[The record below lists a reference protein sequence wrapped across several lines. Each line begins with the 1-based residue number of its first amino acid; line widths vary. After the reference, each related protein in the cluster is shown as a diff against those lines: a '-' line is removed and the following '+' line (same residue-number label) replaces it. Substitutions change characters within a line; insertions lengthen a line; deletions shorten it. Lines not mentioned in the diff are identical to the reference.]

1 MSNNKILDTA
11 LSIID
16 KNIYLDYKAIARKIY
31 GEIGYNDQDFNKFF
45 AVATSGKFT
54 LQSYIRKRR
63 LFFAACDLANG
74 SEKTIVDLSLEC
86 GYSEQSSFTR
96 AIKKEYGM
104 TPDEIRRN
112 KQSIP
117 DVREQLELNFA
128 NNSRLDS
135 VFTKLESGD
144 ASNTDFHYF
153 EEFIHATDELGFDT
167 STCCMLSEL
176 SEKLSIPFGYLIEKF
191 FEMTIEYDQVEA
203 YQLDDI
209 TDCMMELG
217 IESDE
222 ELDELCEH
230 YNCKWYELT
239 FIQVKVYQL
248 GAKSEKEL
256 ERIWDY
262 YHCKWSLGDPYPLT
276 KQMVQ
281 EYHEKHK

>member
-1 MSNNKILDTA
+1 MDIS
-11 LSIID
+11 S
-16 KNIYLDYKAIARKIY
+16 
-31 GEIGYNDQDFNKFF
+31 
-45 AVATSGKFT
+45 
-54 LQSYIRKRR
+54 
-63 LFFAACDLANG
+63 
-74 SEKTIVDLSLEC
+74 EC
-86 GYSEQSSFTR
+86 GYSDQTAFTR
-96 AIKKEYGM
+96 AIKKEYGK
-104 TPDEIRRN
+104 TPAEIR
-112 KQSIP
+112 KTQESIP
-117 DVREQLELNFA
+117 DVRKVLKKHLA
-128 NNSRLDS
+128 NKSRLDS
-135 VFTKLESGD
+135 VFEKLESD
-144 ASNTDFHYF
+144 NYSDVDLHYF
-153 EEFIHATDELGFDT
+153 EDFIHATDELGFDT
-167 STCCMLSEL
+167 STCCLISEL

-217 IESDE
+217 IESDA

>member
-1 MSNNKILDTA
+1 MSNNKVLDTA

-16 KNIYLDYKAIARKIY
+16 KNVYLDYKAITRKIY
-31 GEIGYNDQDFNKFF
+31 GETGYNDQDFNKFF
-45 AVATSGKFT
+45 AVATSGVFT

-63 LFFAACDLANG
+63 LYFAARDLANG
-74 SEKTIVDLSLEC
+74 TEKAIVDLSLEC
-86 GYSEQSSFTR
+86 GYSDQTSFSR
-96 AIKKEYGM
+96 AIKKEYGK
-104 TPDEIRRN
+104 TPVEIRKN
-112 KQSIP
+112 KESIP
-117 DVREQLELNFA
+117 DVREQLELNLS

-135 VFTKLESGD
+135 VFVKLVSGD
-144 ASNTDFHYF
+144 LSNTDWHYF

-167 STCCMLSEL
+167 STCCLISEL
-176 SEKLSIPFGYLIEKF
+176 SEKLGIPFGDLIEKC
-191 FEMTIEYDQVEA
+191 FEMTIDFEQSGT
-203 YQLDDI
+203 YQPDDI

-239 FIQVKVYQL
+239 FAQVKVYQL
-248 GAKSEKEL
+248 GANSEKEL

-262 YHCKWSLGDPYPLT
+262 YHCKWMMGDPYPLT